1 MKTQGDI
8 MKLSKIITTSL
19 LITNLAFSA
28 QAKTLN
34 IETYNPKNNSI
45 FPVVSSLI
53 TGDKEVLLVDAQFHK
68 KDAKK
73 LVQMIKDSQKKLTT
87 IYISHSDPDYYFGL
101 DTITQAFPKAKIVAT
116 QATVDAIESTK
127 DGKLAYWG
135 PILKEDAPQTI
146 IVPNA
151 LAGDTLTLE
160 DETIQIKGLD
170 GKAPERSF
178 LWVPSIK
185 TVMGGVVV
193 SDNIHVWIADTQT
206 EKSQDTWQETLNLI
220 QSLQP
225 ETVIPGHFIGNSALN
240 LDSVKFTEQYLKDFR
255 ATDATTK
262 NSQELIET
270 MKTLYPNL
278 AEESSLEMSAQ
289 VIKGEMAWPQ

>member
-1 MKTQGDI
+1 MKFS
-8 MKLSKIITTSL
+8 KLITTTL
-19 LITNLAFSA
+19 LMTSLAFSA
-28 QAKTLN
+28 QAKSLN
-34 IETYNPKNNSI
+34 IETYNPKTTSI
-45 FPVVSSLI
+45 FPVTSSLI
-53 TGDKEVLLVDAQFHK
+53 TGDNEAILVDAQFHK
-68 KDAKK
+68 KDAEK
-73 LVQMIKDSQKKLTT
+73 LVQLIQDSHKNLTT

-101 DTITQAFPKAKIVAT
+101 ETITQAFPEAKIVAT
-116 QATVDAIESTK
+116 QATVDAIKATK

-135 PILKEDAPQTI
+135 PILKEDAPQTVI
-146 IVPNA
+146 LPNV
-151 LAGDTLTLE
+151 LAEDSLTLE
-160 DETIQIKGLD
+160 GETIQIKGLD

-206 EKSQDTWQETLNLI
+206 AESQDAWQETLNLI

-225 ETVIPGHFIGNSALN
+225 EVVIPGHFVGDSALD
-240 LDSVKFTEQYLKDFR
+240 LDSVRFTEQYLKDFR
-255 ATDATTK
+255 AANSTTK
-262 NSQELIET
+262 NSQELIAK
-270 MKTLYPNL
+270 MKALYPNL

>member
-1 MKTQGDI
+1 MTFS
-8 MKLSKIITTSL
+8 KLITTTLFMTS
-19 LITNLAFSA
+19 LAFTA
-28 QAKTLN
+28 QAKSLN
-34 IETYNPKNNSI
+34 IETYNPKTTSI
-45 FPVVSSLI
+45 FPVTSSLI
-53 TGDKEVLLVDAQFHK
+53 TGDQEAILVDAQFHK
-68 KDAKK
+68 KDAEK
-73 LVQMIKDSQKKLTT
+73 LVQLIKDSHKKLTT

-101 DTITQAFPKAKIVAT
+101 EAITKAFPEAKIVAT
-116 QATVDAIESTK
+116 QATVDAIQSTK

-135 PILKEDAPQTI
+135 PILKEDAPQT
-146 IVPNA
+146 VLLPKA
-151 LAGDTLTLE
+151 LTQDSLTLE
-160 DETIQIKGLD
+160 GETIQIKGLD

-206 EKSQDTWQETLNLI
+206 AESQDAWQETLNLI

-225 ETVIPGHFIGNSALN
+225 ETVIPGHFVGDSALD
-240 LDSVKFTEQYLKDFR
+240 LDSVRFTEQYLKDFR
-255 ATDATTK
+255 AANETTK
-262 NSQELIET
+262 NSQELIAK
-270 MKTLYPNL
+270 MKALYPNL

>member
-1 MKTQGDI
+1 
-8 MKLSKIITTSL
+8 MKLSKLITTTLLMTSL
-19 LITNLAFSA
+19 VFSA
-28 QAKTLN
+28 QANTLN
-34 IETYNPKNNSI
+34 IETYNPKTTSI
-45 FPVVSSLI
+45 FPVTSSLI
-53 TGDKEVLLVDAQFHK
+53 TGENEAILVDAQFHK
-68 KDAKK
+68 KDAEK
-73 LVQMIKDSQKKLTT
+73 LVQLIQDSHKKLTT

-101 DTITQAFPKAKIVAT
+101 ETIAKAFPEAKIVAT
-116 QATVDAIESTK
+116 QATLNAIESTK

-135 PILKEDAPQTI
+135 PILKEGAPQTVI
-146 IVPNA
+146 LPNA
-151 LAGDTLTLE
+151 LAEDSLTLE
-160 DETIQIKGLD
+160 GEIIQIKGLD

-178 LWVPSIK
+178 LWIPSIK

-206 EKSQDTWQETLNLI
+206 TESQDAWLETLDLI

-225 ETVIPGHFIGNSALN
+225 ETVIPGHFVGDSALN
-240 LDSVKFTEQYLKDFR
+240 LDSVRFTEQYLTDFR
-255 ATDATTK
+255 AASDTTK
-262 NSQELIET
+262 NSQELIAK

>member
-1 MKTQGDI
+1 MKFS
-8 MKLSKIITTSL
+8 KLITTTLLMTSL
-19 LITNLAFSA
+19 ALSA
-28 QAKTLN
+28 QANTLN
-34 IETYNPKNNSI
+34 IETYNPKTTSI
-45 FPVVSSLI
+45 FPVTSSLI
-53 TGDKEVLLVDAQFHK
+53 TGENEAILVDAQFHK
-68 KDAKK
+68 KDAEK
-73 LVQMIKDSQKKLTT
+73 LVQLIQDSHKKLTT

-101 DTITQAFPKAKIVAT
+101 ETIAKAFPEAKIVAT
-116 QATVDAIESTK
+116 QATVNAIESTK

-135 PILKEDAPQTI
+135 PILKEDAPQTVI
-146 IVPNA
+146 LPNA
-151 LAGDTLTLE
+151 LTEDSLTLE
-160 DETIQIKGLD
+160 GETIQIKGLG

-206 EKSQDTWQETLNLI
+206 TESQNAWQETLNLI

-225 ETVIPGHFIGNSALN
+225 ETMIPGHFVGDSALN
-240 LDSVKFTEQYLKDFR
+240 LDSVRFTEQYLTDFR
-255 ATDATTK
+255 AASDTTK
-262 NSQELIET
+262 NSQELIAK
-270 MKTLYPNL
+270 MKVLYPNL

>member
-1 MKTQGDI
+1 MKFS
-8 MKLSKIITTSL
+8 KLITTTLFMTS
-19 LITNLAFSA
+19 LAFTA
-28 QAKTLN
+28 QAKSLN
-34 IETYNPKNNSI
+34 IETYNPKTTSI
-45 FPVVSSLI
+45 FPVTSSLI
-53 TGDKEVLLVDAQFHK
+53 TGDNEAILVDAQFHK
-68 KDAKK
+68 KDAEK
-73 LVQMIKDSQKKLTT
+73 LVQLIQDSHKKLTT

-101 DTITQAFPKAKIVAT
+101 ETIVKAFPEAKIVAT
-116 QATVDAIESTK
+116 QATVDAIQSTK

-135 PILKEDAPQTI
+135 PILKEDAPQT
-146 IVPNA
+146 VLLPKA
-151 LAGDTLTLE
+151 LTADSLTLE
-160 DETIQIKGLD
+160 GETIQIKGLD

-178 LWVPSIK
+178 LWIPSIK

-206 EKSQDTWQETLNLI
+206 AESQDAWQETLDLI

-225 ETVIPGHFIGNSALN
+225 ETVIPGHFVGDSALN
-240 LDSVKFTEQYLKDFR
+240 LDSIRFTAQYLKDFR
-255 ATDATTK
+255 AANATTK
-262 NSQELIET
+262 NSQELIAK

>member
-1 MKTQGDI
+1 MKFS
-8 MKLSKIITTSL
+8 KLITTTL
-19 LITNLAFSA
+19 LMTNLAFSA
-28 QAKTLN
+28 QANTLN
-34 IETYNPKNNSI
+34 IETYNPKTTSI
-45 FPVVSSLI
+45 FPVTSSLI
-53 TGDKEVLLVDAQFHK
+53 SGENEAILVDAQFHK
-68 KDAKK
+68 KDAEK
-73 LVQMIKDSQKKLTT
+73 LVQLIQDSHKKLTT

-101 DTITQAFPKAKIVAT
+101 ETITKAFPEAKIVAT
-116 QATVDAIESTK
+116 QATVDAIQSTK

-135 PILKEDAPQTI
+135 PILKEDAPQT
-146 IVPNA
+146 VLSPKA
-151 LAGDTLTLE
+151 LAQDSLTLE
-160 DETIQIKGLD
+160 GETIQIKGLD

-193 SDNIHVWIADTQT
+193 SDNIHIWIADTQT
-206 EKSQDTWQETLNLI
+206 TESQDAWQETLSLI

-225 ETVIPGHFIGNSALN
+225 ETVIPGHFVGDSALD
-240 LDSVKFTEQYLKDFR
+240 LDSVRFTEQYLKDFR
-255 ATDATTK
+255 ATSDTTK
-262 NSQELIET
+262 NSQELIAK

>member
-1 MKTQGDI
+1 M
-8 MKLSKIITTSL
+8 TSL
-19 LITNLAFSA
+19 VFSA
-28 QAKTLN
+28 QANTLN
-34 IETYNPKNNSI
+34 IETYNPKTTSI
-45 FPVVSSLI
+45 FPVTSSLI
-53 TGDKEVLLVDAQFHK
+53 TGENEAILVDAQFHK
-68 KDAKK
+68 KDAEK
-73 LVQMIKDSQKKLTT
+73 LVQLIQDSHKKLTT

-101 DTITQAFPKAKIVAT
+101 ETIAKAFPEAKIVAT
-116 QATVDAIESTK
+116 QATLNAIESTK

-135 PILKEDAPQTI
+135 PILKEGAPQTVI
-146 IVPNA
+146 LPNA
-151 LAGDTLTLE
+151 LAEDSLTLE
-160 DETIQIKGLD
+160 GEIIQIKGLD

-178 LWVPSIK
+178 LWIPSIK

-206 EKSQDTWQETLNLI
+206 TESQDAWLETLDLI

-225 ETVIPGHFIGNSALN
+225 ETVIPGHFVGDSALN
-240 LDSVKFTEQYLKDFR
+240 LDSVRFTEQYLTDFR
-255 ATDATTK
+255 AASDTTK
-262 NSQELIET
+262 NSQELIAK

>member
-1 MKTQGDI
+1 MKFS
-8 MKLSKIITTSL
+8 KLITTTL
-19 LITNLAFSA
+19 LMTSLAFSA
-28 QAKTLN
+28 QAKSLN
-34 IETYNPKNNSI
+34 IETYNPKTTSI
-45 FPVVSSLI
+45 FPVTSSLI
-53 TGDKEVLLVDAQFHK
+53 TGDNEAILVDAQFHK
-68 KDAKK
+68 KDAEK
-73 LVQMIKDSQKKLTT
+73 LVQLIQDSHKKLTT

-101 DTITQAFPKAKIVAT
+101 ETITQAFPEAKIVAT
-116 QATVDAIESTK
+116 QATVDAIKATK

-135 PILKEDAPQTI
+135 PILKEDAPQTVI
-146 IVPNA
+146 LPSV
-151 LAGDTLTLE
+151 LAEDSLMLE
-160 DETIQIKGLD
+160 GETIQIKGLA

-206 EKSQDTWQETLNLI
+206 AESQDAWQETLNLI

-225 ETVIPGHFIGNSALN
+225 EVVIPGHFVGDSALD
-240 LDSVKFTEQYLKDFR
+240 LDSVRFTEQYLKDFR
-255 ATDATTK
+255 AANDTTQ
-262 NSQELIET
+262 NSQELIAK
-270 MKTLYPNL
+270 MKALYPNL